1 MITEEPS
8 VDVYWTSYLMMTAL
22 AAISSQETVI
32 WDRDGEPS
40 RLVTGPEGTVHMS
53 DNKPV
58 KRIGLVKVKVQAEIT
73 LTQRYWCILKST
85 GE

>member
-1 MITEEPS
+1 MEEPS
-8 VDVYWTSYLMMTAL
+8 VDVYWTSYLMMTVL

-40 RLVTGPEGTVHMS
+40 RLLTGPEGTVDMS

-58 KRIGLVKVKVQAEIT
+58 KHARLVKINVQAEIT
-73 LTQRYWCILKST
+73 LTWRYWCIHKST
-85 GE
+85 GEWV